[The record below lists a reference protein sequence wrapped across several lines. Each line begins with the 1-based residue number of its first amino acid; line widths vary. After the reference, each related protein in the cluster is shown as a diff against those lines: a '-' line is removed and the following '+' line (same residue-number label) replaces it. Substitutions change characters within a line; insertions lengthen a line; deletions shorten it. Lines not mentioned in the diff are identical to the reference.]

1 MHATTV
7 SGALFGKSLETLVRP
22 SLNLTAASAVDV
34 DASIISAPLR
44 KLGNFLLQP
53 GSNPTLFLARSSRQS
68 FLAILS
74 AIEVEAAPID
84 PSFDVAVAE
93 ILVLVIDS
101 LAEPLFPKNL
111 RSIFERPVS
120 SLSQAEEVAQLL
132 PPENYCLFRWL
143 MKCTGAFV
151 KGARLLSPS
160 IERLACLFAV
170 VLFQAGDA
178 SDDYGT
184 MQRTQF
190 LLFYLSDDPYQLRS
204 A

>member
-1 MHATTV
+1 M
-7 SGALFGKSLETLVRP
+7 
-22 SLNLTAASAVDV
+22 
-34 DASIISAPLR
+34 
-44 KLGNFLLQP
+44 
-53 GSNPTLFLARSSRQS
+53 
-68 FLAILS
+68 
-74 AIEVEAAPID
+74 EVEGAPIE
-84 PSFDVAVAE
+84 PSFDAAVAE
-93 ILVLVIDS
+93 LLILVIDS
-101 LAEPLFPKNL
+101 LAEPLFPRNL

-151 KGARLLSPS
+151 KAARLLSPS

-190 LLFYLSDDPYQLRS
+190 LLFYLSDDPYQLGS
-204 A
+204 PG